1 MSISIEMKTERARTR
16 MVPPWNRAKIVESY
30 DDFDMYE
37 QLLKE
42 FLESGNVD
50 GDAPRSA
57 AKPAKRRKIVD
68 RRASKGR
75 KLRYHVQEPLVN
87 FVSSIEEEVPQ
98 WADKLFTQLFASKG

>member
-1 MSISIEMKTERARTR
+1 MESRKD
-16 MVPPWNRAKIVESY
+16 NESY

-50 GDAPRSA
+50 GDAPRNA
-57 AKPAKRRKIVD
+57 AK
-68 RRASKGR
+68 SKKKEDCRSQSFEGR
-75 KLRYHVQEPLVN
+75 KLRYHIQEPLVN

-98 WADKLFTQLFASKG
+98 WAEKLFTQLFASKG

>member
-1 MSISIEMKTERARTR
+1 MESRKDI
-16 MVPPWNRAKIVESY
+16 ESY

-57 AKPAKRRKIVD
+57 AKPAKEGRLSI
-68 RRASKGR
+68 AELR
-75 KLRYHVQEPLVN
+75 KLRYLRPRTSGKLRLL
-87 FVSSIEEEVPQ
+87 IEEEVPQ

>member
-1 MSISIEMKTERARTR
+1 MSISIEMKTEASNKNGSSMESR
-16 MVPPWNRAKIVESY
+16 KDIESY